1 MKLRLRD
8 PGNEYLVDPIANASA
23 LDPLTKRLAGK
34 IQQLPQPVRDLAHG
48 VRLGH
53 PAHPPLTDLPIG
65 FWTAAFT
72 LDFIAPRRG
81 ARVARTLIGLG
92 ILSAVPTI
100 ATGAVDFSA
109 LDARNRRVAVVH
121 AGANVLGTG
130 LYTWSWIQRW
140 RGRRGFLSS
149 LLGATV
155 LTFGGF
161 LGGHLVYR
169 RGLGVDRGADTAA
182 PDEWTALA
190 DVEERDDRTVGKVED
205 TVVLVT
211 ADGAIAARCSH
222 LGGPLE
228 DGDIAAGCVTCPWH
242 ASVVQARRRHRGPRT
257 RGHTPGRVREPPH
270 RCHPRGPRTSIALG
284 DFLLG
289 CSLIPPSRTAHTPA
303 VVKGVSTTRQL
314 AIDSGSSSMQVKKI
328 VATVVTAGVVMVGGT
343 SAAFAATT
351 TPKAPAAHA
360 VAKKAL
366 RHQALKAG
374 VKLAAKT
381 IGIDAKTLV
390 SEVRSGKTVAE
401 VAQAHN
407 VDPQHV
413 IDVVVTAGNKKI
425 DEWAGKGKLS
435 AERAAAL
442 KVKLATRVAE
452 LVNNTPHPAK

>member
-23 LDPLTKRLAGK
+23 LDPLTKQLAGQ

-72 LDFIAPRRG
+72 LDFIAPKRG

-109 LDARNRRVAVVH
+109 LDARDRRVAVVH

-169 RGLGVDRGADTAA
+169 RGLGVDRGADIA
-182 PDEWTALA
+182 PPEEWTALT
-190 DVEERDDRTVGKVED
+190 DVEERDDRTVGKVDD

-242 ASVVQARRRHRGPRT
+242 ASVFQLDDGTVVHG
-257 RGHTPGRVREPPH
+257 
-270 RCHPRGPRTSIALG
+270 
-284 DFLLG
+284 
-289 CSLIPPSRTAHTPA
+289 PA
-303 VVKGVSTTRQL
+303 V
-314 AIDSGSSSMQVKKI
+314 
-328 VATVVTAGVVMVGGT
+328 
-343 SAAFAATT
+343 
-351 TPKAPAAHA
+351 TP
-360 VAKKAL
+360 
-366 RHQALKAG
+366 QAEYESRR
-374 VKLAAKT
+374 T
-381 IGIDAKTLV
+381 DDTL
-390 SEVRSGKTVAE
+390 EVRA
-401 VAQAHN
+401 
-407 VDPQHV
+407 P
-413 IDVVVTAGNKKI
+413 
-425 DEWAGKGKLS
+425 
-435 AERAAAL
+435 R
-442 KVKLATRVAE
+442 
-452 LVNNTPHPAK
+452 